1 MEDFLKK
8 EIDKIAE
15 VLGLIAS
22 KLGLGSLTIP
32 SEELTQQLNAE
43 LAASFDID
51 IHQLLEMSNPLEYLS
66 ERGFSDNAIELLAI
80 MLYQAIPQTEV
91 LNRLIKNVV
100 DYLDNKGYIASMLHS
115 IVGKIPSLVKRYT
128 SSILSHIVLHET
140 R

>member
-22 KLGLGSLTIP
+22 KLGLGSLIIP

-43 LAASFDID
+43 LAASLDID
-51 IHQLLEMSNPLEYLS
+51 IHQLLEMKNPVEYLS

-80 MLYQAIPQTEV
+80 MLYQATPQTEA
-91 LNRLIKNVV
+91 LNMLIKNVV
-100 DYLDNKGYIASMLHS
+100 DYLDDKGYISFMLHS
-115 IVGKIPSLVKRYT
+115 IID
-128 SSILSHIVLHET
+128 
-140 R
+140 

>member
-1 MEDFLKK
+1 MEDFLMK
-8 EIDKIAE
+8 EIDKISE
-15 VLGLIAS
+15 MLGLIAT
-22 KLGLGSLTIP
+22 KLGLESLTIP

-100 DYLDNKGYIASMLHS
+100 DYLDNNGYISFMLHS
-115 IVGKIPSLVKRYT
+115 IVG
-128 SSILSHIVLHET
+128 
-140 R
+140 